1 MNPNPQKL
9 LAIDYGEKKVGLAM
23 ADTETRIATPYK
35 ILTNDKDLL
44 VKLKDICLKEEIG
57 KIVVGVPL
65 TLKSASSKQ
74 TNIVLKFIDKLRKA
88 TYIDIVEQDE
98 RMSSAYA
105 KSLLKEM
112 KVKHLDDDV
121 AAMIILQS
129 YLDEIGRY
137 PIY

>member
-1 MNPNPQKL
+1 MSEKL
-9 LAIDYGEKKVGLAM
+9 LGIDYGEKKVGFAL

-35 ILTNDKDLL
+35 ILINDKDLL
-44 VKLKDICLKEEIG
+44 DKIKDICIKEEIG
-57 KIVVGVPL
+57 KIIVGVPL

-74 TNIVLKFIDKLRKA
+74 TNIVLKFIEKVKKA
-88 TYIDIVEQDE
+88 TYLDIAEQDE
-98 RMSSAYA
+98 RLSSAYA

-129 YLDEIGRY
+129 YLDEIG
-137 PIY
+137 

>member
-1 MNPNPQKL
+1 MNTNLQKL
-9 LAIDYGEKKVGLAM
+9 LAIDYGEKKVGLAI
-23 ADTETRIATPYK
+23 ADTETRVASPYK

-44 VKLKDICLKEEIG
+44 GKIKDICIKEEIG
-57 KIVVGVPL
+57 KIIVGVPL
-65 TLKSASSKQ
+65 TLKSASSVQ
-74 TNIVLKFIDKLRKA
+74 TKKVLNFIEKLKKA
-88 TYIDIVEQDE
+88 TYIDVVEQDE

-129 YLDEIGRY
+129 YLDEMA
-137 PIY
+137 

>member
-1 MNPNPQKL
+1 MNTNSQKL
-9 LAIDYGEKKVGLAM
+9 LAIDYGEKKVGLAI
-23 ADTETRIATPYK
+23 ADTETKIASPYK

-44 VKLKDICLKEEIG
+44 AKIKDICLKEEIG

-65 TLKSASSKQ
+65 TLKSASSAQ
-74 TNIVLKFIDKLRKA
+74 TKKVFNFIDKLKKA
-88 TYIDIVEQDE
+88 TYIDVVEQDE

-121 AAMIILQS
+121 AAMIVLQS
-129 YLDEIGRY
+129 YLDEI
-137 PIY
+137 

>member
-1 MNPNPQKL
+1 MSEKIL
-9 LAIDYGEKKVGLAM
+9 GIDHGEKKVGLAI
-23 ADTETRIATPYK
+23 ADTETKIASPYK

-44 VKLKDICLKEEIG
+44 AKIKDICLKEEIG

-121 AAMIILQS
+121 AAMIVLQS
-129 YLDEIGRY
+129 YLDEI
-137 PIY
+137 